1 MEEIQE
7 QLERLIEEIEN
18 DSNITTVEISEAL
31 YKLKT
36 EMEEYIIRQEEGS
49 GLQWEDLD

>member
-7 QLERLIEEIEN
+7 QVERLIEEVEG
-18 DSNITTVEISEAL
+18 DEMTTIEISEAL
-31 YKLKT
+31 YKLKNDI
-36 EMEEYIIRQEEGS
+36 EEHIIRQEEGG

>member
-7 QLERLIEEIEN
+7 QVERLIEEIEN
-18 DSNITTVEISEAL
+18 DSNITVVEIAEAL

-36 EMEEYIIRQEEGS
+36 EMEDYILRQEEGGS
-49 GLQWEDLD
+49 LQWDDLD

>member
-7 QLERLIEEIEN
+7 QVENLIEEIEN

-36 EMEEYIIRQEEGS
+36 DIEEYIIKQEEG
-49 GLQWEDLD
+49 GDLQWDDLD

>member
-7 QLERLIEEIEN
+7 QLERLIEEVEG
-18 DSNITTVEISEAL
+18 DEMTTIEISESL

-36 EMEEYIIRQEEGS
+36 DIEEYIIKQEEGG
-49 GLQWEDLD
+49 GLQWGDLD